1 MQRAKYLNRFQIFG
15 NSYLITIDGSEYFSS
30 KKIECS
36 KCLKKEHQNG
46 TITYHHQILQATLVH
61 PDIKQVIPLAP
72 EFVRN
77 GDGGQKQ
84 DCEIN
89 AGKRLIYKIKAD
101 HPHLSM
107 IIVGDSLYSKGPFVN
122 ELTSLKYSF
131 ILVAKPDDHKSLYSD
146 IEGLRQGNLL
156 DSYTITKK
164 KKTYI
169 YEWSND
175 VYLNGSKDSPKVNF
189 FKLTIIN
196 IDSKVAFQSAWV
208 TDREVTSQNIEEIV
222 RAGRARWKIENECFN
237 TLKNQ
242 GYHIDHNYG
251 QSEKNLSEAL
261 FLLNLLAFF
270 LHQIFELSD
279 TLYQSAR
286 ATFSA
291 KVEYWKTIRAAFRL
305 ILFDSWEN
313 LLERINSPP
322 ELTTIQRK
330 RAQE

>member
-1 MQRAKYLNRFQIFG
+1 MSRGHKKPKKNLRFSILLEILQDAFKRIPEHRDPQKVEYQIADIYTAAFAMFFFQDKSLLEFQKQLENRYRLSNLTTVFNVSGIPKDSQFRDVIDSHSYKIILEVFKDYFSRLQRAKYLNRFQIFG

-89 AGKRLIYKIKAD
+89 AGKRLIHKIKAD

-156 DSYTITKK
+156 DSYTVSTK
-164 KKTYI
+164 
-169 YEWSND
+169 
-175 VYLNGSKDSPKVNF
+175 
-189 FKLTIIN
+189 
-196 IDSKVAFQSAWV
+196 
-208 TDREVTSQNIEEIV
+208 
-222 RAGRARWKIENECFN
+222 
-237 TLKNQ
+237 
-242 GYHIDHNYG
+242 
-251 QSEKNLSEAL
+251 
-261 FLLNLLAFF
+261 
-270 LHQIFELSD
+270 
-279 TLYQSAR
+279 
-286 ATFSA
+286 
-291 KVEYWKTIRAAFRL
+291 
-305 ILFDSWEN
+305 
-313 LLERINSPP
+313 
-322 ELTTIQRK
+322 
-330 RAQE
+330 